1 MHLAYQRNLKSQR
14 TGVRTCA
21 AVVAALAGGALALTG
36 CTSGT
41 SASSSSS
48 GSSITVFNGA
58 TGSVAE
64 NFNPFTPT
72 ALQPTFGVIY
82 ETLFYYNLTSSAVKP
97 APQIATDYKWNTDGT
112 QLTVT
117 TRAGVKWSDG
127 KPFSAA
133 DVAYTINLINKVP
146 ALNTN
151 GINATAEAT
160 GPDTVVL
167 KFASTSL
174 VQEANILGN
183 QPIVPEHIWKNIAD
197 QTTDINKNPIG
208 TGPYVLKSF
217 DPQSYVL
224 TKNTNYWSSGQ
235 PKIGTVRYIALSNAD
250 AASAALIAGKVD
262 WMSSYFPG
270 LKQLIGSHKNLA
282 YVNTPA
288 NTTELQACTN
298 VSLGCKGAQTDVAV
312 RQAIFYAVDRTQL
325 NDLAESGFGSVGS
338 PTLLLPDRDKS
349 WIADP
354 NNVTSPAKAD
364 VAKAES
370 ILQAA
375 GYAKGSDGIYAK
387 GGQRV
392 SVTVQVISGY
402 SDYISA
408 VSTMTTELKAAGIEL
423 KENQVSVNE
432 SSSNVTNGNYEL
444 SIANFGASVSTNP
457 YYMYWQNYDS
467 SGTAPVGQP
476 AKGDGARY
484 VNPVVDAALKAAA
497 ATNDPEVQKQQYALI
512 HTEIVRDM
520 PYISLFVTP
529 TLTEFNTTNVTN
541 WPTNENTY
549 AFPAS
554 WKNWDNGIVLRQVEP
569 RK

>member
-1 MHLAYQRNLKSQR
+1 MMFLKSQR
-14 TGVRTCA
+14 TGVRTRA
-21 AVVAALAGGALALTG
+21 AVVAALVGAAVVLTG
-36 CTSGT
+36 CSPG
-41 SASSSSS
+41 SPSSS
-48 GSSITVFNGA
+48 GSGSEITVFNGA

-82 ETLFYYNLTSSAVKP
+82 ETLFYYNLTSSAEKP
-97 APQIATDYKWNTDGT
+97 DAQLATDYAWNADGT

-117 TRAGVKWSDG
+117 TRDGVKWSDG
-127 KPFSAA
+127 EPFSAA
-133 DVAYTINLINKVP
+133 DVAYTINLINETP

-167 KFASTSL
+167 TFASTSF
-174 VQEANILGN
+174 VQEANVLGN
-183 QPIVPEHIWKNIAD
+183 QPIVPEHVWKDVAD
-197 QTTDINKNPIG
+197 PTTDINKNPVG
-208 TGPYVLKSF
+208 TGPYVLESF
-217 DPQSYVL
+217 NPQSYVL
-224 TKNTNYWSSGQ
+224 AKNAAYWSPGQ
-235 PKIGTVRYIALSNAD
+235 PKIDTVRYIALSNAD
-250 AASAALIAGKVD
+250 AASAALIAGEVD
-262 WMSSYFPG
+262 WMSSFFPG
-270 LKQLIGSHKNLA
+270 LEQLIGSNENLA

-298 VSLGCKGAQTDVAV
+298 ASLGCTGAQTDVAV

-325 NDLAESGFGSVGS
+325 NNLAEGGFGSVGS
-338 PTLLLPDRDKS
+338 PTLLLPDRDES

-354 NNVTSPAKAD
+354 KNLPSPATAD
-364 VAKAES
+364 VPKAES
-370 ILQAA
+370 ILEAA

-387 GGQRV
+387 DGQRV

-408 VSTMTTELKAAGIEL
+408 VSTMTTELKEAGIEL
-423 KENQVSVNE
+423 KESQVSVNE
-432 SSSNVTNGNYEL
+432 FSANVTNGKYEL

-476 AKGDGARY
+476 ANGDGARY

-497 ATNDPEVQKQQYALI
+497 ATNDPAVQKEQYALI
-512 HTEIVRDM
+512 QTEIVRDM

-529 TLTEFNTTNVTN
+529 TLTEFNTTNVTG
-541 WPTNENTY
+541 WPTEDDTY

-554 WKNWDNGIVLRQVEP
+554 WKNWDNGIVLRHLE
-569 RK
+569 RRN